1 MREPSQYQPTWHA
14 PHKGRIKRE
23 PGSVLCHSVLQS
35 YQRNPSS
42 GFNWRKL
49 GKLLKV
55 LKVDAKSV
63 DKVKRFKAKGI
74 NDSN

>member
-1 MREPSQYQPTWHA
+1 MREPSTYQPTWHA
-14 PHKGRIKRE
+14 PHKGGIKRE
-23 PGSVLCHSVLQS
+23 RGSVLCHFVLQS
-35 YQRNPSS
+35 YNRNPSS
-42 GFNWRKL
+42 GFYWRKL

-74 NDSN
+74 NDS

>member
-1 MREPSQYQPTWHA
+1 MQW
-14 PHKGRIKRE
+14 
-23 PGSVLCHSVLQS
+23 S
-35 YQRNPSS
+35 YSRNLRS

-63 DKVKRFKAKGI
+63 NKGKRFKAKSV
-74 NDSN
+74 NDSGKDELGLSGNKRELC